1 MKEGQFVSSSL
12 NRELRKMDKKKV
24 AISNGVEI
32 VILIVTIIIISS
44 GIIMYRNTITAEK
57 LYNEILVFDDL
68 EITKNA
74 DEISQEVE
82 DKTKTN
88 NISNAFVQQISEDA
102 IGVLEIPSVNI
113 QGIIKKGVD
122 YSTLERYIGMF
133 EGSAQPGQVG
143 NCCLAAHS
151 NTYAQI
157 FLNLDSV
164 QIGDL
169 VKIRTRKA
177 EYTYKV
183 YDKFIVEP
191 TQTEVLGKSNKK
203 IVTIITCTSTGLQR
217 IVVRGELV
225 EE

>member
-102 IGVLEIPSVNI
+102 DRKSV
-113 QGIIKKGVD
+113 V
-122 YSTLERYIGMF
+122 
-133 EGSAQPGQVG
+133 
-143 NCCLAAHS
+143 
-151 NTYAQI
+151 
-157 FLNLDSV
+157 
-164 QIGDL
+164 
-169 VKIRTRKA
+169 
-177 EYTYKV
+177 
-183 YDKFIVEP
+183 
-191 TQTEVLGKSNKK
+191 
-203 IVTIITCTSTGLQR
+203 
-217 IVVRGELV
+217 
-225 EE
+225 